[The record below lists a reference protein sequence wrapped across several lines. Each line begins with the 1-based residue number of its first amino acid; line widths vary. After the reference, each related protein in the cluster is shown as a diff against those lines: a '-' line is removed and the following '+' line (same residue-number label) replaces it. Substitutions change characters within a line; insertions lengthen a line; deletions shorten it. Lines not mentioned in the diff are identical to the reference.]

1 MHETEATSIVKQT
14 LPMLVIMGLGGTVAG
29 YFLSQASA
37 SLDLFPGLLVLV
49 PAMQNLRGSIS
60 GSLASRLSTAL
71 HSGTVRP
78 SFLDNPELPGYVVA
92 SLSLSAAM
100 SLIIGLAAYF
110 FCVFLDISSVGIGRM
125 LLVALTV
132 GILGGIVHLFANL
145 IVSFASFRRGVDPD
159 NVAIP
164 SLAILGDIVTILY
177 FLMIVRLVI

>member
-1 MHETEATSIVKQT
+1 MHEMDATSIIKQT
-14 LPMLVIMGLGGTVAG
+14 LPMLVIMGLGGTIAG

-92 SLSLSAAM
+92 SLSLSATM
-100 SLIIGLAAYF
+100 SLIIGLAAHIS
-110 FCVFLDISSVGIGRM
+110 CILLNISSVGIVRM
-125 LLVALTV
+125 LLVTLTV

-145 IVSFASFRRGVDPD
+145 IVSFTSFRRGLDPD

-177 FLMIVRLVI
+177 FLMVVRLVI